1 MRLPSSLIHQT
12 ITWIHLDTVQRLL
25 WDYCFGLLVLI
36 ELKLMNVFCVCDV
49 FVSVNVEGI
58 YNVESVCGYVLFVPF
73 MHPFNSFCSICCTFL
88 CLRNYFF
95 YVHLH
100 TIISVLFW
108 CFYGIIFYLHISTE
122 LLFCTSSIAAPGSV
136 AHLSTEIYLTN

>member
-58 YNVESVCGYVLFVPF
+58 CVPLLCILTIRSVQ
-73 MHPFNSFCSICCTFL
+73 
-88 CLRNYFF
+88 
-95 YVHLH
+95 
-100 TIISVLFW
+100 
-108 CFYGIIFYLHISTE
+108 
-122 LLFCTSSIAAPGSV
+122 SV
-136 AHLSTEIYLTN
+136 AHFCVYEIIFFMCISTQLFLFCFGVSME

>member
-1 MRLPSSLIHQT
+1 MFNILHTMRLPSSLIHQT

-25 WDYCFGLLVLI
+25 WDYCFGLFVLI
-36 ELKLMNVFCVCDV
+36 KLQLMNVFCVCDV

-73 MHPFNSFCSICCTFL
+73 MHPFNSFCSICCAFM

-95 YVHLH
+95 M
-100 TIISVLFW
+100 
-108 CFYGIIFYLHISTE
+108 CISTQ
-122 LLFCTSSIAAPGSV
+122 LFLFCFGVSM
-136 AHLSTEIYLTN
+136 E